1 MKLLVDMIKE
11 HEGLRLK
18 PYRCTAD
25 KLSIGYGRN
34 LDDRGITLEEAD
46 FMLRNDIQLCYHEL
60 DCFSWFRDLDE
71 IRQYALV
78 DLCFNLGLPSLLT
91 FRKALAAMAEANY
104 DKAADEFLDSK
115 WAKQDVPEWRSKR
128 VTEIIRTGEMQ

>member
-18 PYRCTAD
+18 PYHCTAD

-34 LDDRGITLEEAD
+34 LDDRGITNEEAD
-46 FMLRNDIQLCYHEL
+46 FMLRNDIQLCYQEL

-71 IRQYALV
+71 IRQYSLV
-78 DLCFNLGLPSLLT
+78 DLCYNLGLPKLLT
-91 FRKALAAMAEANY
+91 FRKALAAMAEGDY
-104 DKAADEFLDSK
+104 EKAADEFLDSK
-115 WAKQDVPEWRSKR
+115 WAKNDVPKWRSTKI
-128 VTEIIRTGEMQ
+128 TEMIRTGRVQ